1 MGLRL
6 STALV
11 VALLLPACGGEPTPG
26 RFGIQRL
33 DLRLQGGAPFADT
46 LPTADLEVRAWRPS
60 GEAPL
65 ESLAP
70 WRPVNCVGRLEDEGG
85 LTVRAARYAPQEGL
99 DHAWWVLEGPL
110 EASAWD
116 ALELAGSWSA
126 GTEAVLFWVLEGEEE
141 PHRLGLPVDPST
153 TVARFDLATQPAWRG
168 RVREVRLYPAGG
180 GPQAYSIA
188 SLRTLRSGFR
198 PGVDPSS
205 QFGTPAADSG
215 LLGFGGDLRRTVVA
229 ACGTALEASFEGVPS
244 ARLVL
249 DIGAPRGLGGASDP
263 WRLAARV
270 VDSGGSEVLSFE
282 KIAGLTESGS
292 SRWARFEEAL
302 PAVRPGETYRI
313 ELTVDGE
320 GAAAGTPVWLGA
332 PHVLGALP
340 EGGRPDVLLVTLDT
354 LRADA
359 LGAGTPELSAFLD
372 SSLAFADAWS
382 ACNSTLPSHASI
394 LTGLSVPAHG
404 VQDNRSRLGDPVRTL
419 AQAFAAQG
427 YRTAAAVS
435 VHHLEAAYSGLGRG
449 FDLYHRVRRGAV
461 VDGALTLEAVE
472 RWLGEEEGDA
482 PLFLWV
488 HLFDPHTPYGPPEEF
503 LAAYEADH
511 PPPPRDAVP
520 ASIAPNQS
528 TKPGG
533 FLEGVSNLR
542 YAEHLYR
549 AGVAYTDGLFG
560 RLLRAFD
567 ARAGRGGTG
576 AVAVTSDHGEALGER
591 GIWFNHLLCYPEVLR
606 VPLAL
611 RFPGAA
617 PARVPAR
624 ASTLDLAPTLIEEL
638 RLGEVGALPGANLLD
653 LAAGRL
659 PGDRRVH
666 FVHSALLQAGCRG
679 DREHYV
685 RTLRPWD
692 QLGPERVLPE
702 GHEVLFDPR
711 EDPGLERDLAP
722 AGGARVEELRAA
734 VARWLQESST
744 GTRVQATVSDDEE
757 ARLQALGYGGAEV
770 SPGPGEH

>member
-1 MGLRL
+1 MVSLRSL
-6 STALV
+6 TLV
-11 VALLLPACGGEPTPG
+11 AALLLAACTEDPAPA

-33 DLRLQGGAPFADT
+33 DLRLAGGAPFAET
-46 LPTADLEVRAWRPS
+46 LGTEDLEVRAWRPS
-60 GEAPL
+60 GERPL
-65 ESLAP
+65 TSLAP
-70 WRPVNCVGRLEDEGG
+70 WSPVNCVGRLEDQGS

-110 EASAWD
+110 DARDWD
-116 ALELAGSWSA
+116 ALELAGSWTA
-126 GTEAVLFWVLEGEEE
+126 GTEAVLFWVREGEEE

-153 TVARFDLATQPAWRG
+153 AVARFDLATQPAWSG
-168 RVREVRLYPAGG
+168 RIREVRLYPAGG

-198 PGVDPSS
+198 PGVDPSA

-215 LLGFGGDLRRTVVA
+215 LLGFGGDLRRTVV
-229 ACGTALEASFEGVPS
+229 TAIGATLEASFEGVAG

-249 DIGAPRGLGGASDP
+249 DVGAPRGLGGATDLWKLS
-263 WRLAARV
+263 ARV
-270 VDSGGSEVLSFE
+270 VDSSGAQVTEFE
-282 KIAGLTESGS
+282 LIAGLTESS
-292 SRWARFEEAL
+292 SAGWARFEEEL
-302 PAVRPGETYRI
+302 PLVRPGQAYRI
-313 ELTVDGE
+313 ELAVDGE
-320 GAAAGTPVWLGA
+320 GAEAGTPVWLGA
-332 PHVLGALP
+332 PHVVGDRP
-340 EGGRPDVLLVTLDT
+340 EGERPDVLLVTLDT

-359 LGAGTPELSAFLD
+359 LGAGTPELSAFLT
-372 SSLAFADAWS
+372 SSLAFEDAWS

-394 LTGLSVPAHG
+394 LTGLAVPTHG
-404 VQDNRSRLGDPVRTL
+404 VQDNRSRLGESVRTL
-419 AQAFAAQG
+419 SQAFAEQG

-461 VDGALTLEAVE
+461 VDGALTLEPVE
-472 RWLGEEEGDA
+472 RWLREEQGDA

-488 HLFDPHTPYGPPEEF
+488 HLFDPHTPYGPPAEF
-503 LAAYEADH
+503 LANYEAEH
-511 PPPPRDAVP
+511 PAPPREAQP
-520 ASIAPNQS
+520 SSIAPNQS

-549 AGVAYTDGLFG
+549 AGVAYTDALFG

-567 ARAGRGGTG
+567 ARRGEG

-611 RFPGAA
+611 RFPGVA
-617 PARVPAR
+617 PSAVPAR

-638 RLGEVGALPGANLLD
+638 GLGASSALPGANLLD
-653 LAAGRL
+653 LAAGRV

-692 QLGPERVLPE
+692 QLGPDRLLPE

-711 EDPGLERDLAP
+711 EDPGLERDLAA

-734 VARWLQESST
+734 VARWLEASST
-744 GTRVQATVSDDEE
+744 GTRVQAAISEDEE

-770 SPGPGEH
+770 SPGAGEH